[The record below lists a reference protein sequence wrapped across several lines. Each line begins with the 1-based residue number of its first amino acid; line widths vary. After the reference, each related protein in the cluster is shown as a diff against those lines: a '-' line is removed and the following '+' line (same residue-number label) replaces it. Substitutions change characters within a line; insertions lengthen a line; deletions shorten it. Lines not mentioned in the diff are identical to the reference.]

1 MSKKRVTLT
10 LSEDNLEWLDSVCN
24 NRSGYVNDILAEARK
39 GDYDTQSVLTAFEQR
54 KLEIERQQL
63 EAELDAV
70 KEAEQELES
79 MEQQQERETWER
91 ALQNITPPDL
101 RSIDTEDWAPE
112 ENDDA
117 VKHYAAEL
125 NMTPAEFVEQYP
137 DKREELT
144 A

>member
-54 KLEIERQQL
+54 KLELERQQL
-63 EAELDAV
+63 ESKLKAV
-70 KEAEQELES
+70 REAEQELES

>member
-112 ENDDA
+112 EGDDA

>member
-10 LSEDNLEWLDSVCN
+10 LSEENLEWLDSVCN

-70 KEAEQELES
+70 KEAEKELES

-91 ALQNITPPDL
+91 AVQNITPPDL
-101 RSIDTEDWAPE
+101 RSIDTEGWAPE
-112 ENDDA
+112 ENNDA
-117 VKHYAAEL
+117 VEHYAAEL
-125 NMTPAEFVEQYP
+125 NITPAEFVEQYP
-137 DKREELT
+137 EKREELT

>member
-1 MSKKRVTLT
+1 M
-10 LSEDNLEWLDSVCN
+10 SEDNLEWLDSVCN

-54 KLEIERQQL
+54 KLELERQQL
-63 EAELDAV
+63 ESKLKAV
-70 KEAEQELES
+70 REAEQELES